1 MWYLLLM
8 TLAGSI
14 LFAGYLCWDS
24 LCERHLSQ
32 GMRYTALIIVL
43 LTYLIPWVWIKG
55 LYSDLRMPQ
64 PQKRLAVSNEVSVNM
79 ADITTDSQAY
89 WTIDYLLMVVV
100 AGLWAAIALIK
111 LWNRSTYYLRSRN
124 NMLFLAERCKRDN
137 LEEVIE
143 ELRKELH
150 FKRKFEVYVIPGVNL
165 SFNIGILR
173 PVIILQSQFDDEDL
187 KLILKHELIH
197 MRRGDLL
204 VSMMLELVN
213 CLHWFNPMIYM
224 LESEINSV
232 CETSCDEKVTKG
244 FDSDECA
251 FYAKVIAK
259 CTEAAKHGM
268 NVGNQFTEEYE
279 DSSGRIHHIL
289 HSKKLR
295 IWQKLIASSVF
306 AVLIFIDSL
315 ISMAYPNV
323 YHVRDTTTEVA
334 ERYIAGDN
342 DWAYDSIEGEFDMT
356 SNTIQYDEQFTDQ
369 AGEVY
374 LVNLEGLPM
383 ECAEHEVIDGQYR
396 IHLKNKEGGCI
407 VETYN
412 GKMCKKCGN
421 INIEELVS
429 SHNYTECRH

>member
-55 LYSDLRMPQ
+55 FYSDLRMPQ

-259 CTEAAKHGM
+259 CTEAAKQGM

-342 DWAYDSIEGEFDMT
+342 DWTYDPIEEKYDLTVGEIFSDEVFIDAEGEIYAVSIET
-356 SNTIQYDEQFTDQ
+356 AEQNCT
-369 AGEVY
+369 A
-374 LVNLEGLPM
+374 
-383 ECAEHEVIDGQYR
+383 HETLSVKCQ
-396 IHLKNKEGGCI
+396 IHLKDDEGGCVI
-407 VETYN
+407 EIY
-412 GKMCKKCGN
+412 KAEMCTKCKSVWLK
-421 INIEELVS
+421 ELLTTVVD
-429 SHNYTECRH
+429 NMCIY

>member
-55 LYSDLRMPQ
+55 FYSDLRMPQ

-173 PVIILQSQFDDEDL
+173 PVII
-187 KLILKHELIH
+187 
-197 MRRGDLL
+197 
-204 VSMMLELVN
+204 
-213 CLHWFNPMIYM
+213 
-224 LESEINSV
+224 
-232 CETSCDEKVTKG
+232 
-244 FDSDECA
+244 
-251 FYAKVIAK
+251 AK
-259 CTEAAKHGM
+259 
-268 NVGNQFTEEYE
+268 
-279 DSSGRIHHIL
+279 
-289 HSKKLR
+289 
-295 IWQKLIASSVF
+295 
-306 AVLIFIDSL
+306 
-315 ISMAYPNV
+315 
-323 YHVRDTTTEVA
+323 
-334 ERYIAGDN
+334 
-342 DWAYDSIEGEFDMT
+342 SI
-356 SNTIQYDEQFTDQ
+356 
-369 AGEVY
+369 
-374 LVNLEGLPM
+374 
-383 ECAEHEVIDGQYR
+383 R
-396 IHLKNKEGGCI
+396 
-407 VETYN
+407 
-412 GKMCKKCGN
+412 
-421 INIEELVS
+421 
-429 SHNYTECRH
+429 